1 MKTHSI
7 TTFNGIFIPL
17 DPTDMKDENCVDCSN
32 VDISTE
38 GQISSIQGMTK
49 VINTGLNSSINA
61 LWQIGNLS
69 NFAIYGGI
77 LGKL

>member
-1 MKTHSI
+1 MKTHTIS
-7 TTFNGIFIPL
+7 TFNGIFIPI

-38 GQISSIQGMTK
+38 GQLSSIQGMTK
-49 VINTGLNSSINA
+49 FINTGLNAPINA
-61 LWQIGNLS
+61 LIQFGDLTTFS
-69 NFAIYGGI
+69 IYNGT